1 MLYKSSYNLKKST
14 THLNFKIIDEKP
26 IDQLSFV
33 NLFFVEH
40 KSRLNIEFI
49 EYNKSSLILVKICKF
64 NYSNYL
70 RLYLVPYM
78 MQINTFSHRLLSAHD
93 RLCVLHVMFC
103 SEIQLFRSLND
114 FYNRQ
119 HFVLQYGNFIER
131 WKEIEFRFYF
141 AILFPSDRQSSVWV
155 FLVYWK
161 IFWLMRTTTKSL
173 LSVFTQCITWECL
186 AGQIPQ

>member
-1 MLYKSSYNLKKST
+1 
-14 THLNFKIIDEKP
+14 
-26 IDQLSFV
+26 
-33 NLFFVEH
+33 
-40 KSRLNIEFI
+40 
-49 EYNKSSLILVKICKF
+49 
-64 NYSNYL
+64 
-70 RLYLVPYM
+70 M

-131 WKEIEFRFYF
+131 WKEIEFGFYF
-141 AILFPSDRQSSVWV
+141 AILFPSDRQSFVRV

-161 IFWLMRTTTKSL
+161 IFWLIIIDETELTRWEQRERVYFQFLLNVSLENVLQVKYLNNRSVYSWIILKSL
-173 LSVFTQCITWECL
+173 WCVYFKNNCDIGTFVSVTSL
-186 AGQIPQ
+186 V